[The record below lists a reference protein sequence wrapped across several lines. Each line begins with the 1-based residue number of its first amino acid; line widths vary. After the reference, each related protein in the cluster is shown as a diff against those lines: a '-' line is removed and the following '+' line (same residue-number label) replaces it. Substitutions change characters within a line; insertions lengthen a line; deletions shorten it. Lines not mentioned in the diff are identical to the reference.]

1 MPPKNEKSSITE
13 DLITALRDPRVA
25 DVIGGVINDK
35 LRPLMEEISTL
46 RAENSEQATKIV
58 NLQNDLQLAT
68 SRIDELETFTR
79 RDNLII
85 SGLPLES
92 YAEATGA
99 ADNDGHGE
107 SSECTEKTVL
117 KLFNDQLK
125 VSVTPADISIAHRL
139 RKRGGGSTVNS
150 GPPAAIIRFTN
161 RKIRDKVFNARRVLR
176 NVGARIFINEDLN
189 SSTNK
194 LFFQACQLVKF
205 RSIYSAWS
213 YTGFVFIKETSTSR
227 PKRITSS
234 TDLPAAVSRHN

>member
-1 MPPKNEKSSITE
+1 M
-13 DLITALRDPRVA
+13 
-25 DVIGGVINDK
+25 
-35 LRPLMEEISTL
+35 
-46 RAENSEQATKIV
+46 
-58 NLQNDLQLAT
+58 
-68 SRIDELETFTR
+68 
-79 RDNLII
+79 
-85 SGLPLES
+85 ES

-107 SSECTEKTVL
+107 SSESQTECTEKTVL

-150 GPPAAIIRFTN
+150 GPPAAIVRFTN
-161 RKIRDKVFNARRVLR
+161 RKIRDKVYNARRVLR

-194 LFFQACQLVKF
+194 LFFQARQLVKF
-205 RSIYSAWS
+205 RSIHSALS

>member
-13 DLITALRDPRVA
+13 DLITALRYPRVA

-150 GPPAAIIRFTN
+150 GPPASPTERYVTKSTTPVVCFVIWVPAFLSTRILTHQQTN
-161 RKIRDKVFNARRVLR
+161 CFSR
-176 NVGARIFINEDLN
+176 
-189 SSTNK
+189 
-194 LFFQACQLVKF
+194 LVN
-205 RSIYSAWS
+205 
-213 YTGFVFIKETSTSR
+213 
-227 PKRITSS
+227 
-234 TDLPAAVSRHN
+234 L